1 MCIKRP
7 CGILHRVLHIK
18 TLSVNY
24 LRTACF
30 IFSGSLCRF
39 SLPYYRYA
47 CKKTPCLLK
56 NLTVQS
62 ARILFTDEF

>member
-39 SLPYYRYA
+39 SLPYYPVR
-47 CKKTPCLLK
+47 LQK
-56 NLTVQS
+56 NSLPAEKSDRVICTYL
-62 ARILFTDEF
+62 IYG

>member
-18 TLSVNY
+18 TLSVYY

-47 CKKTPCLLK
+47 CKKNSLPAEKSYRVICTYL
-56 NLTVQS
+56 
-62 ARILFTDEF
+62 IYG